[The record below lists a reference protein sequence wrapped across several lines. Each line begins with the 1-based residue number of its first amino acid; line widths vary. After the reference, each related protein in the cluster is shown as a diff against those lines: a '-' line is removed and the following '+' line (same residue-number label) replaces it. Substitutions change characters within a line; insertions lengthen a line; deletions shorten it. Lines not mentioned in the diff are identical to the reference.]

1 MQPIAIV
8 TAFVA
13 ALYIFGRGSLVFDPR
28 GTLAFYRR
36 VIYSTHGRIR
46 LLGAARRKQTPKVTR
61 KSTAPQNRR
70 PGSRD
75 SGHCNGPVGATASM
89 TAEATSKT
97 PKSVT
102 ATAIEDLRFVLPIVS

>member
-13 ALYIFGRGSLVFDPR
+13 ALYIFGRGSLVFGPR

-46 LLGAARRKQTPKVTR
+46 GWVAFA
-61 KSTAPQNRR
+61 
-70 PGSRD
+70 
-75 SGHCNGPVGATASM
+75 
-89 TAEATSKT
+89 
-97 PKSVT
+97 
-102 ATAIEDLRFVLPIVS
+102 VL